1 MTELRREYRDRMTG
15 LEDDL
20 LAMGNRVLEMLAEA
34 MTALAERDRQRA
46 ESVIRADDR
55 LDALYEQ
62 VQAGVFTVMA
72 LQSPVA
78 SELRLLSAFMHSNIH
93 LERMGDHCVTIG
105 KFVILT
111 EEFSD
116 DPELGAQL
124 QEMGQHARKL
134 VTRSLEALARRDL
147 DLVATLPELDDPLD
161 QLNKGVFMRLVR
173 LAAGD
178 ETRLDWAMRMVL
190 VARLLERIGDHA
202 VDIGEQVIFAV
213 TGNTVELASNS
224 PVP

>member
-124 QEMGQHARKL
+124 QEMGQHASKL

-213 TGNTVELASNS
+213 TGDTVELASNS